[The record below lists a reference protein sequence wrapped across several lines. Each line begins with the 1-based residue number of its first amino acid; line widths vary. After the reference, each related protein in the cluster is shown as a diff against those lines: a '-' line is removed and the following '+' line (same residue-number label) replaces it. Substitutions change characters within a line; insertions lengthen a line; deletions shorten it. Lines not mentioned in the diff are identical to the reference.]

1 MKSPNDWQF
10 GAGLPFVGGAPF
22 CAHRIFGNGR
32 HVATQVTGEDTHKTA
47 QRVDLDQE
55 KFKECRFPSMKSFAG
70 GSSAQA
76 TLLTPPRSRF
86 ITRSVIDTP
95 FVVKIPGSH
104 E

>member
-1 MKSPNDWQF
+1 MKSPIDWQF
-10 GAGLPFVGGAPF
+10 GAGLPLLAG
-22 CAHRIFGNGR
+22 IFFHAGRSIGNR
-32 HVATQVTGEDTHKTA
+32 PRAATQVTGEDTHKTA

-55 KFKECRFPSMKSFAG
+55 KFKECRFPSMKSSAG

-76 TLLTPPRSRF
+76 TLLTPPCSRF